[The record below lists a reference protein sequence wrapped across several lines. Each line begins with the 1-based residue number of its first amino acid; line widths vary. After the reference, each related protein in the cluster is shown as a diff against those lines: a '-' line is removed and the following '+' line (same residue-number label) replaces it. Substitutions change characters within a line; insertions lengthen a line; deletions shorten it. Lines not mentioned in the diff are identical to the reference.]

1 MNKQLNAISQ
11 IQKQKC
17 EHLRHC
23 LDKMNFIHSFDSHSY
38 DLVNSLYNKLVEY
51 NNNIKIISQEKTKYS
66 EKNKELELIIN
77 ALKYKASSITK
88 ENEELHKEIISL
100 MNKHSQYEE
109 NETLLK
115 QTREENENMKFLI
128 NELKSKLK
136 ESTDEIASL
145 KYKYEK
151 LLTSLYDKTVSIKE
165 LFHINDNDSNNDN
178 VLIIKPN
185 FNISQ
190 PLSPNE
196 NFPTDINSNYVFNNS
211 YIQNNF
217 KKENNTETSNLLN
230 KETVAMFQSKIKEL
244 EKEINNKDD
253 KIQILQKQI
262 DKYFNCNIPQIS
274 SNSINSNNNNNSID
288 NDLISS
294 SFTLVVDYLKNEN
307 AMLKEKYETYIK
319 FLLDNQKNHY
329 DTLNEY
335 KINKTDLINTL
346 KEQNEKMKF
355 KLKQNQNLI
364 NSLQRRVDFLN
375 EQINSKANQ
384 YKQYSVFNEITLSY
398 CVKSKIK
405 ETPSKKDIKNEIV
418 KQKDI
423 IINELQ
429 TQNNEL
435 KKQILLMDEKINKL
449 ELEKIKM
456 SKEYKD
462 VKGKFEQIRDDINK
476 KEYSKLEGNMKEE
489 SLKDMVKMLEM
500 EKKKFIED
508 VDKLNKELVGYEK
521 KLQMVYKEMIIKN
534 SEIARLNNL
543 NTMLETQIKIF
554 TKE

>member
-1 MNKQLNAISQ
+1 MNNQLNAISQ

-185 FNISQ
+185 LNISQ

-196 NFPTDINSNYVFNNS
+196 NFPTDINNNYVFNNS

-244 EKEINNKDD
+244 EKEVNNKDD

-274 SNSINSNNNNNSID
+274 SNSINSNNNSID

-375 EQINSKANQ
+375 EQINSKTNQ
-384 YKQYSVFNEITLSY
+384 YKQYSVLNEITLSY

-435 KKQILLMDEKINKL
+435 KKQILLMNEKINKL

-456 SKEYKD
+456 NKEYKD

>member
-1 MNKQLNAISQ
+1 MNNQLNAISQ

-51 NNNIKIISQEKTKYS
+51 NNNIKIISQEKAKYS

-136 ESTDEIASL
+136 ESTDEITSL

-178 VLIIKPN
+178 VLIIKPS

-196 NFPTDINSNYVFNNS
+196 NFPTDSNYVFNNS
-211 YIQNNF
+211 YLQNNF

-274 SNSINSNNNNNSID
+274 SNSINSSNNNNSID

-346 KEQNEKMKF
+346 KDQNEKMKF

-375 EQINSKANQ
+375 EQINVKANQ
-384 YKQYSVFNEITLSY
+384 YKQYSVLNEITLSY

-405 ETPSKKDIKNEIV
+405 ETPSKKDLKNEIV

-435 KKQILLMDEKINKL
+435 KKQILVMNEKINKL

-456 SKEYKD
+456 NKEYKD
-462 VKGKFEQIRDDINK
+462 VKGKFEQIRDDVNK

>member
-1 MNKQLNAISQ
+1 MNNQLNAISQ

-145 KYKYEK
+145 KYKYQK

-244 EKEINNKDD
+244 EKEVNNKDD

-274 SNSINSNNNNNSID
+274 SNSINSNNNNSID

-375 EQINSKANQ
+375 EQINSKTNQ
-384 YKQYSVFNEITLSY
+384 YKQYSVLNEITLSY

-435 KKQILLMDEKINKL
+435 KKQILLMNEKINKL

-456 SKEYKD
+456 NKEYKD

-508 VDKLNKELVGYEK
+508 VDKLNKELVEYEK

>member
-136 ESTDEIASL
+136 ESTNEIASL

-196 NFPTDINSNYVFNNS
+196 NFPTNINSNYVFNNS

-456 SKEYKD
+456 NKEYKD
-462 VKGKFEQIRDDINK
+462 VKGKFEQIRDDVNK
-476 KEYSKLEGNMKEE
+476 KEYSKLEENMKEE

>member
-274 SNSINSNNNNNSID
+274 SNSINSNNNNSID

>member
-1 MNKQLNAISQ
+1 MNNQLNAISQ

-185 FNISQ
+185 LNISQ

-244 EKEINNKDD
+244 EKEVNNKDD

-274 SNSINSNNNNNSID
+274 SNSINSNNNNSID

-375 EQINSKANQ
+375 EQINSKTNQ
-384 YKQYSVFNEITLSY
+384 YKQYSVLNEITLSY

-429 TQNNEL
+429 TQNNKL
-435 KKQILLMDEKINKL
+435 KKQILLMNEKINKL

-456 SKEYKD
+456 NKEYKD

>member
-1 MNKQLNAISQ
+1 MNNQLNAISQ

-51 NNNIKIISQEKTKYS
+51 NNNIKIISQEKAKYS

-136 ESTDEIASL
+136 ESTDEITSL

-178 VLIIKPN
+178 VLIIKPS

-196 NFPTDINSNYVFNNS
+196 NFPTDSNYVFNNS
-211 YIQNNF
+211 YLQNNF

-274 SNSINSNNNNNSID
+274 SNSINSSNNNNSID

-307 AMLKEKYETYIK
+307 VILKEKYETYIK

-346 KEQNEKMKF
+346 KDQNEKMKF

-375 EQINSKANQ
+375 EQINVKANQ
-384 YKQYSVFNEITLSY
+384 YKQYSVLNEITLSY

-405 ETPSKKDIKNEIV
+405 ETPSKKDLKNEIV

-435 KKQILLMDEKINKL
+435 KKQILVMNEKINKL

-456 SKEYKD
+456 NKEYKD
-462 VKGKFEQIRDDINK
+462 VKGKFEQIRDDVNK

>member
-1 MNKQLNAISQ
+1 MNNQLNAISQ

-274 SNSINSNNNNNSID
+274 SNSINSNNNNSID

-375 EQINSKANQ
+375 EQINSKTNQ
-384 YKQYSVFNEITLSY
+384 YKQYSILNAITLSY

-435 KKQILLMDEKINKL
+435 KKQILLMNEKINKL

-456 SKEYKD
+456 NKEYKD

>member
-196 NFPTDINSNYVFNNS
+196 NFPTNINSNYVFNNS

-462 VKGKFEQIRDDINK
+462 VKGKFEQIRDDVNK